1 MGRPIQTRLHDLIT
15 ELAAFSET
23 ADRKESVRRV
33 QLALAML
40 HAAADELDLVEL
52 RVPPEPRAVALP
64 HG

>member
-1 MGRPIQTRLHDLIT
+1 MGRPIQSRLHDLIT
-15 ELAAFSET
+15 ELAAFSVKAERQE
-23 ADRKESVRRV
+23 AVRRV

-40 HAAADELDLVEL
+40 HAAADELDCIEL

>member
-1 MGRPIQTRLHDLIT
+1 MGRPIQSRLHDLIT
-15 ELAAFSET
+15 ELAAH
-23 ADRKESVRRV
+23 SVKAEREDTFRRV

-40 HAAADELDLVEL
+40 HAAADELERVEL